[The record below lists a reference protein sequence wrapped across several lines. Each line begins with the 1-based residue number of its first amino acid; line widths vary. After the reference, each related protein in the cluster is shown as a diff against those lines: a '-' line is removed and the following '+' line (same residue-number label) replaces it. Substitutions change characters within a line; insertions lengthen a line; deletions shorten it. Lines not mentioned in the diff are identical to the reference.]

1 MKMCS
6 SLGRLGQLAAVVA
19 LAVIASADSAA
30 SAYGSRESRESAPTF
45 AVLAG
50 VAVTCTDATVTGDV
64 GVSPGE
70 AVTQVRCVIEGD
82 VHQADAVADAAY
94 ADFLDAYN
102 ELRDNPPACDAT
114 LTGTLA
120 GQTLPPGVYCV
131 DATAKTGTLTLDA
144 DGDPDAAWTFLV
156 DGALTGTD
164 FDVLMEGGDDC
175 NVQWWVRD
183 AATLTDSN
191 FVGTILAGAAITVT
205 RGTFSGNAFAQ
216 AEVTLT
222 GAAMTGCEGSA
233 GPGPGPGKD
242 HDGCNQGVGNGPEDC
257 DPGNSNH
264 RNPTNDEDGGTPGSP
279 GRKGRK

>member
-1 MKMCS
+1 MKICS
-6 SLGRLGQLAAVVA
+6 SFGGRCRLAAVVA
-19 LAVIASADSAA
+19 LAAIAICDSAT
-30 SAYGSRESRESAPTF
+30 SAHASRESRDSTSTF

-50 VAVTCTDATVTGDV
+50 VAMTCTDATVTGDV

-82 VHQADAVADAAY
+82 VHQADAAADAAY

-102 ELRDNPPACDAT
+102 QLRDNPPACDAT

-120 GQTLPPGVYCV
+120 GQTLAPGVYCV
-131 DATAKTGTLTLDA
+131 DGTAKTGTLTLRGD
-144 DGDPDAAWTFLV
+144 DDPDAAWTFLV
-156 DGALTGTD
+156 DGALTGTN
-164 FDVLMEGGDDC
+164 FDVVMEDGDECD
-175 NVQWWVRD
+175 VQWWVRD
-183 AATLTDSN
+183 AATLTDSD

-222 GAAMTGCEGSA
+222 GAAVTGCEGS
-233 GPGPGPGKD
+233 GPGPGPGRD
-242 HDGCNQGVGNGPEDC
+242 HDACNQGVGNGPEDC

-264 RNPTNDEDGGTPGSP
+264 RNPTNDEDGGTPGNP